1 MTMEKDKKTKVRII
15 DLPADEAFEAMM
27 CNDFYSSMELP
38 SYFDFSDVLSYARRS
53 VGDKS
58 LTQCTV
64 KGASPENIQG
74 VNLEVMTNKDGR
86 YGVRPLTLANPFL
99 YYMLVRDITAPKA
112 WASIKECFDLYAD
125 DIIKA
130 VSIPMINLKKE
141 GEGADKFKN
150 ATVILNW
157 WRHVEQ
163 ASLELSLKYNY
174 MFVTDITNCFG
185 QINPEAIGWAL
196 ARKGTPH
203 ETKANARLADKI
215 RTYLRAM
222 QQGRNIGIPQ
232 GSPLFNLI
240 AEIILGYIDMLLAQ
254 EIARAKKAGELP
266 DNLDYRAIRYVDD
279 YRIFCNDRAALDKIS
294 YILQTLFERFNFRLN
309 PSKTRIS
316 AELVTDSIKAD
327 KLFYIFNT
335 PIEGC
340 RTSVDADGDSSVLRL
355 YDFANLQKHLL
366 FIYEFSRRFPN
377 SGQLVRQLEE
387 FSKRIEKLV
396 DEKKHKAEA
405 KIKRVQL
412 WEEVDLDI
420 EPQPAAS
427 VDEPENLLDLVPE
440 DPDDEPDLSFVPE
453 DPDDEPDLSF
463 VPEDPDDAPAEHTN
477 VFAGLPKYGYSR
489 RFVESIPPMVAI
501 AVEIARNNLRAAD
514 HALKIATQLLKQMPA
529 FEKEKKDEI
538 IHQIYLKF
546 RHMPNSA
553 ILQVWLQNITYET
566 DDWTAGALYD
576 MPLCLLAAKQPVDIW
591 NNTWL
596 LPSIAESFPQ
606 DTIIDRPNL
615 LATHQVITFKAK
627 RQYDE
632 M

>member
-1 MTMEKDKKTKVRII
+1 MGVTIIFLNMREEKKRWVRVI
-15 DLPADEAFEAMM
+15 DLPGDEALEAMM
-27 CNDFYSSMELP
+27 TNDFYSTVELP
-38 SYFDFSDVLSYARRS
+38 EYFGFTEVLDYARRS
-53 VGDKS
+53 VGDKT
-58 LTQCTV
+58 LAECTV
-64 KGASPENIQG
+64 KGASPENIHG

-86 YGVRPLTLANPFL
+86 YAVRPLTLANPFL
-99 YYMLVRDITAPKA
+99 YYMLVRDITAPMA
-112 WASIKECFDLYAD
+112 WASIKECFDLYAAD
-125 DIIKA
+125 SISA
-130 VSIPMINLKKE
+130 CSIPVIPVIEE
-141 GEGADKFKN
+141 GEKPFSFKN
-150 ATVILNW
+150 AATILNW
-157 WRHVEQ
+157 WKSIEQ
-163 ASLELSLKYNY
+163 TSLELSLKYNY
-174 MFVTDITNCFG
+174 MFIADISECFRE
-185 QINPEAIGWAL
+185 INPEAISWAL
-196 ARKGTPH
+196 ARKDTPH

-232 GSPLFNLI
+232 GSALFNLI
-240 AEIILGYIDMLLAQ
+240 AELILGYIDMLLAR
-254 EIARAKKAGELP
+254 EIARAKKAGDLP
-266 DNLDYRAIRYVDD
+266 ENLDYRAIRYVDD

-294 YILQTLFERFNFRLN
+294 YILQTLFERFNFRMN

-340 RTSVDADGDSSVLRL
+340 RTSVDADGASSVLRL
-355 YDFANLQKHLL
+355 YDFVNLQKHLL

-396 DEKKHKAEA
+396 DEKKRKAEA

-427 VDEPENLLDLVPE
+427 VDEPENLLDL
-440 DPDDEPDLSFVPE
+440 VPE

-501 AVEIARNNLRAAD
+501 AVEIARNNLRAANN
-514 HALKIATQLLKQMPA
+514 ALRVATLLLEQMPS
-529 FEKEKKDEI
+529 FEKEKKDQI
-538 IHQIYLKF
+538 IRQIYEKL
-546 RHMPNSA
+546 RHVPNSA
-553 ILQVWLQNITYET
+553 FLQVWLQNITHDT
-566 DDWTAGALYD
+566 DDWSGRQVYD
-576 MPLCLLAAKQPVDIW
+576 MPLCRLVANQPVDIW

-596 LPSIAESFPQ
+596 LPSIAKAFPQ
-606 DTIIDRPNL
+606 DSIVDREA
-615 LATHQVITFKAK
+615 LAKTHQVITFKAK